1 MPRPARSKQCS
12 YVTLLPKQK
21 FPKSIEMQVQ
31 FMPFSHT
38 KGGCASAVRKTV
50 ELSLVQH
57 IERFV
62 EVTVVITAPN
72 TKPAAVA
79 VHRQVVEIIDIPLV
93 TQTVSTNRKIQ
104 LRRHRRWDPSRWVRR
119 YGANS
124 PLGWEETISWHPTP
138 QGKQRSRT
146 SFEMTES
153 SGTHCSRTNIVE
165 ISSKARSLN
174 SRHPVP
180 RDRTKDAVIEPS
192 LTE

>member
-1 MPRPARSKQCS
+1 MKSSPTAAERSPSQSKTRRNQLKSKSVEVICRPRVQLPVSSPCQS
-12 YVTLLPKQK
+12 PPKQK
-21 FPKSIEMQVQ
+21 FPKTIEIQQVQ

-38 KGGCASAVRKTV
+38 KGGCASAVQKTV

-57 IERFV
+57 IERIV

-119 YGANS
+119 YGTNS
-124 PLGWEETISWHPTP
+124 P
-138 QGKQRSRT
+138 
-146 SFEMTES
+146 
-153 SGTHCSRTNIVE
+153 
-165 ISSKARSLN
+165 
-174 SRHPVP
+174 
-180 RDRTKDAVIEPS
+180 
-192 LTE
+192 